1 MLVELAPHSSDAE
14 LASLA
19 GRIARHED
27 VTAWPLR
34 LAGRCFLVVAGDER
48 LVHRVASA
56 AIRAWHSTAERG
68 YWLVDRAN
76 AVLPRRV
83 PLGTGHVGGGDLWC
97 GAGPCALESVS
108 DTVQT
113 AAMVRRAG
121 ADALRASLFKVRS
134 GPYHFPG
141 KGSGGLS
148 ALAEVRA
155 EGGLPVITEVIDPR
169 DVGPVA
175 QVADCLQVDPR
186 NMTNRALLAELGG
199 SGRPVLLMRGVRA
212 TVAEWLKAAEY
223 VVSHGNPHVIMCA
236 RGVVSFDRSLA
247 YQLDYGAVAA
257 VRRHTDLPVIFD
269 PSHSTGSA
277 AAVAPAALAAAVF
290 GVDGL
295 LIETHPAPE
304 RMYRPGD
311 AAQMYPVDRLAALLA
326 ACRQVRDLAAGL
338 DAVA

>member
-1 MLVELAPHSSDAE
+1 M
-14 LASLA
+14 
-19 GRIARHED
+19 
-27 VTAWPLR
+27 VTR
-34 LAGRCFLVVAGDER
+34 VRCP
-48 LVHRVASA
+48 

-68 YWLVDRAN
+68 FWLVDRAN
-76 AVLPRRV
+76 ALLPERV
-83 PLGTGHVGGGDLWC
+83 PLGTGHVGGGGLWF
-97 GAGPCALESVS
+97 GSGPCALESVP
-108 DTVQT
+108 DTVRT
-113 AAMVRRAG
+113 AALVRSAG

-141 KGSGGLS
+141 KGRAGLS

-155 EGGLPVITEVIDPR
+155 AGGLPVITEVVDPR

-199 SGRPVLLMRGVRA
+199 CGRPVLLMRGVRA
-212 TVAEWLKAAEY
+212 TVVEWLKATEY

-247 YQLDYGAVAA
+247 YQLDYGAVAE

-277 AAVAPAALAAAVF
+277 AAVAPAALAAVMF

-295 LIETHPAPE
+295 LVETHPAPE

-311 AAQMYPVDRLAALLA
+311 AAQMYPVDRIGALLA
-326 ACRQVRDLAAGL
+326 ACRRVRELAAGL
-338 DAVA
+338 TA

>member
-1 MLVELAPHSSDAE
+1 MLVEVAPHSTDAE
-14 LASLA
+14 LVSL
-19 GRIARHED
+19 GDRIAGHED
-27 VTAWPLR
+27 VTAWPVR

-48 LVHRVASA
+48 LVTRVPSA
-56 AIRAWHSTAERG
+56 AIRAWHSTADRG

-76 AVLPRRV
+76 ALLPERV
-83 PLGTGHVGGGDLWC
+83 PLGTGHVGGGGWWC
-97 GAGPCALESVS
+97 GAGPCALESVP
-108 DTVQT
+108 DTVRT
-113 AAMVRRAG
+113 ASLVRRAG
-121 ADALRASLFKVRS
+121 ADAVRASLFKVRS

-141 KGSGGLS
+141 KGRAGLP

-155 EGGLPVITEVIDPR
+155 AGGLPVITEVVDPR
-169 DVGPVA
+169 DVEPVA

-186 NMTNRALLAELGG
+186 NMTNRALLTELGG
-199 SGRPVLLMRGVRA
+199 CGRPVLLMRGVRA
-212 TVAEWLKAAEY
+212 TVVEWLRAAEY
-223 VVSHGNPHVIMCA
+223 VVSHGNPHVVMCA

-257 VRRHTDLPVIFD
+257 VRRHTHLPVIFD

-295 LIETHPAPE
+295 LVETHPAPE

-311 AAQMYPVDRLAALLA
+311 AAQMYPVERLRPLLA
-326 ACRQVRDLAAGL
+326 ACRRVRDLAASL
-338 DAVA
+338 TA